1 MAMLRGPVTVFGGTG
16 FLGRRVVRHLLARQ
30 HAVRIASRHPQRSRE
45 LFGSD
50 NPSIEH
56 LRADVDDGPSVAAA
70 LAGAGAA
77 VNAVSLYVERN
88 DRTFHSVH
96 VEAAARI
103 ATQARQAGLARLLH
117 VSGIGSDPRS
127 TSKYIRSR
135 GEGEVAV
142 QREFPAVTLIRPA
155 VMFGPDDAF
164 LVPLTKLLLRLPVF
178 AMFGRGVT
186 RLQPAHVEDVAEAMA
201 RAVERPQSEP
211 IYEFGGPDVLTYE
224 ALLKRVRAC
233 VGSRTL
239 LVPMPFPLWLALGS
253 TAERLPHPP
262 ITRNQVELMREDT
275 IVWNGPGFAALE
287 IEPTGIEPVLSEIA
301 GGIRNKE

>member
-1 MAMLRGPVTVFGGTG
+1 MASLSGPVTVFGGTG

-30 HAVRIASRHPQRSRE
+30 HAVRIASRHPERSRE
-45 LFGSD
+45 LFGNESP
-50 NPSIEH
+50 NIEH
-56 LRADVDDGPSVAAA
+56 VRADVSDGRSVAAA

-77 VNAVSLYVERN
+77 VNAVSLYMERN

-96 VEAAARI
+96 VEAAARV
-103 ATQARQAGLARLLH
+103 ASEARRAGVARLLH

-155 VMFGPDDAF
+155 VMFGLDDAF
-164 LVPLTKLLLRLPVF
+164 LAPLAKLLRRLPVF
-178 AMFGRGVT
+178 AMFGRGET

-201 RAVERPQSEP
+201 RAVERPEPEP

-224 ALLKRVRAC
+224 ALLKRIRTSI
-233 VGSRTL
+233 GSRTL
-239 LVPMPFPLWLALGS
+239 LAPMPFPLWLALGS
-253 TAERLPHPP
+253 AAEWLPHPP
-262 ITRNQVELMREDT
+262 ITRNQVELMREDN
-275 IVWNGPGFAALE
+275 VARNGPGFAALE
-287 IEPTGIEPVLSEIA
+287 IEPTGIGPVLSEIA
-301 GGIRNKE
+301 KE

>member
-1 MAMLRGPVTVFGGTG
+1 MASLSGPVTVFGGTG

-30 HAVRIASRHPQRSRE
+30 RAVRVASRHQQRSRE

-50 NPSIEH
+50 SPIIEH
-56 LRADVDDGPSVAAA
+56 VRADVDDQRSVAAA

-103 ATQARQAGLARLLH
+103 ARQAREAGLARLLH

-155 VMFGPDDAF
+155 VMFGLDDAF
-164 LVPLTKLLLRLPVF
+164 LAPLAKLLRRLPVF
-178 AMFGRGVT
+178 AMFGRGET

-201 RAVERPQSEP
+201 RAVERPEPEP

-224 ALLKRVRAC
+224 ALLKRIRTSI
-233 VGSRTL
+233 GSRTL
-239 LVPMPFPLWLALGS
+239 LAPMPFPLWLALGS
-253 TAERLPHPP
+253 VAERLPHPP
-262 ITRNQVELMREDT
+262 ITRNQVELMREDN
-275 IVWNGPGFAALE
+275 VAWNGPGFAALE
-287 IEPTGIEPVLSEIA
+287 IEPTGIGPVLSEIA
-301 GGIRNKE
+301 KG